1 MTNQLL
7 LLLFAAPVLSGLLLL
22 RVMRSDRRRQFAQ
35 QRLHALTLGRE
46 GGGAAPPPS
55 LARTVRSATSSS
67 LQLHRRLGASLDA
80 ALEATGN
87 KIGLLHLMIA
97 APVAAIIVMLLTSVI
112 LQLDPLVVVLSG
124 AVSAVGGP
132 VLLLLRAKSRYQNRF
147 LDVFPDAL
155 DLIGRG
161 VKAGL
166 PVNEALAVASREI
179 ADPVGSELRRALDQV
194 EIGVQMIDALQ
205 EMANRIRVADFRF
218 LVVTLA
224 LQAKT
229 GGSLAESLGN
239 LSGVLRARKALR
251 LKAKSLSSEAKASA
265 AILALL
271 PFLVGGAM
279 YVFNPDLTSVLIT
292 DPRGRFM
299 VGVAFLSLVAG
310 LTTMTVIIR
319 RAVR

>member
-22 RVMRSDRRRQFAQ
+22 RVMRSDRRRQFTQ
-35 QRLHALTLGRE
+35 QRLHTLTRGTE
-46 GGGAAPPPS
+46 GGGAEPPPS
-55 LARTVRSATSSS
+55 LARTVRNATSSY
-67 LQLHRRLGASLDA
+67 LQLPRRLSARLDA

-179 ADPVGSELRRALDQV
+179 ADPVGSELRCALDQV

-205 EMANRIRVADFRF
+205 KMASRIRVADFRF

-229 GGSLAESLGN
+229 GGTLAETLGN
-239 LSGVLRARKALR
+239 LSGVIRARKALR

-271 PFLVGGAM
+271 PFFVGGAM
-279 YVFNPDLTSVLIT
+279 YVFNRDLTSVLIT

-299 VGVAFLSLVAG
+299 VGVAFLSLIAG
-310 LTTMTVIIR
+310 LTTMAVIIR

>member
-67 LQLHRRLGASLDA
+67 LQLPRRLGASLDA

-205 EMANRIRVADFRF
+205 ETANRIRVADFRF

-229 GGSLAESLGN
+229 GGSLAETLGN
-239 LSGVLRARKALR
+239 LSGVIRARKALR
-251 LKAKSLSSEAKASA
+251 LKARSLSSEAKASA
-265 AILALL
+265 TILAFL

-279 YVFNPDLTSVLIT
+279 YVFNRDLTSVLIT

-299 VGVAFLSLVAG
+299 VGVAFLSLIAG
-310 LTTMTVIIR
+310 LTTMAVIIR

>member
-35 QRLHALTLGRE
+35 QRLHVLTLGRE
-46 GGGAAPPPS
+46 GGGAEPPPS
-55 LARTVRSATSSS
+55 LARTVRRATSSS
-67 LQLHRRLGASLDA
+67 LQLPRRLGAGLDA

-97 APVAAIIVMLLTSVI
+97 APVAAIIPILLTSVI

-166 PVNEALAVASREI
+166 PVNEALVVASREI
-179 ADPVGSELRRALDQV
+179 ADPVGGELRRALDQV

-224 LQAKT
+224 LQART
-229 GGSLAESLGN
+229 GGSLAETLGN
-239 LSGVLRARKALR
+239 LSGVIRARKALR

-265 AILALL
+265 VILALL

-279 YVFNPDLTSVLIT
+279 YVFNRDLTSVLIT

-310 LTTMTVIIR
+310 LTTMAVIIR